1 MEQNIRDQKRKQADE
16 KRKMNEIN
24 FRVKDL
30 DAKINK
36 KQELVNLLK
45 KKKDQH
51 LL

>member
-1 MEQNIRDQKRKQADE
+1 
-16 KRKMNEIN
+16 MNEIN
-24 FRVKDL
+24 FRAKDL

-36 KQELVNLLK
+36 KQELINLLK